1 MPTSPYAHIYCYVN
15 FLNKT
20 RPNSLLDV
28 GLGNGKLGFIARDL
42 LDTMLGQRYKKNEW
56 QLKLD
61 GIEVF
66 GDYIQDHQLAI
77 YDTIHI
83 GDAFEVI
90 ENLGRYDVVV
100 LGDVLEHF
108 TKEKGWLFLDK
119 CCEHANEALI
129 LFLPLGKGWVQGA
142 IYDNPYET
150 HQSCWDTHEMI
161 PMSTGHEIFNYEA
174 GPYGAFL
181 INKLDYVDHRI
192 SMLKTSSFLSETAEV
207 PNDIRRRYGLI
218 REAIEKINLTPLTH
232 YTANEEY
239 KGYFLDTQFKE
250 HYRLLAYLSTL
261 YCDQTLFDV
270 GTLKGYSAL
279 ALSYNN
285 SNRVISYDIED
296 LKELYDARSLTN
308 IEYRIGNVLDDPRL
322 LSAPVILLD
331 TYHDGSFENEFYQFL
346 KKNNYKGLLVLDDI
360 HLNNPMREFWRRIE
374 EPKEDMT
381 NLGHWSG
388 TGLVD
393 FGAVNH

>member
-15 FLNKT
+15 FLNEI
-20 RPNSLLDV
+20 RPKSILDV

-42 LDTMLGQRYKKNEW
+42 LDTMLGQRYKKSEW

-77 YDTIHI
+77 YNTIHI
-83 GDAFEVI
+83 GDAFQTI
-90 ENLGRYDVVV
+90 EILDNYDVVV
-100 LGDVLEHF
+100 LGDILEHF

-119 CCEHANEALI
+119 CCEHANKALI
-129 LFLPLGKGWVQGA
+129 LFVPLGKGWVQGS

-150 HQSCWDTHEMI
+150 HRSCWDSHELI
-161 PMSTGHEIFNYEA
+161 PMSTDHEVFNFEV

-181 INKLDYVDHRI
+181 INKFDYVDHRI
-192 SMLKTSSFLSETAEV
+192 SMLKTSSFLPETTEV
-207 PNDIRRRYGLI
+207 PNNIRRRHGLI
-218 REAIEKINLTPLTH
+218 REAIEKIDLTPLTH

-250 HYRLLAYLSTL
+250 HYRLLAHLSTL
-261 YCDQTLFDV
+261 YSDHTLFDV

-296 LKELYDARSLTN
+296 LKELNDAQSLTN

-331 TYHDGSFENEFYQFL
+331 TYHDGFFENEFYQFL
-346 KKNNYKGLLVLDDI
+346 RKNNYKGLLVLDDI
-360 HLNNPMREFWRRIE
+360 HLNNPMREFWKRIE
-374 EPKEDMT
+374 EPKEDLT
-381 NLGHWSG
+381 DIGHWSG
-388 TGLVD
+388 TGIVD
-393 FGAVNH
+393 FGVV